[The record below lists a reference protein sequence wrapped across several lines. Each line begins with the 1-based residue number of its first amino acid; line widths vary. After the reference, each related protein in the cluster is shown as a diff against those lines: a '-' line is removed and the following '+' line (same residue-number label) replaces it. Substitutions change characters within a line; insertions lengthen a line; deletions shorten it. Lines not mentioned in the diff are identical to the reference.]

1 MSGMPVW
8 LSTMLLGLGTV
19 FVGLIVLIYITQL
32 SSAII
37 RGVEKRKKQSPAVQ
51 AEAGAPETAAVPNRG
66 ALVAV
71 ASACIAEVMG
81 KDISG
86 LRIVSLKRVD

>member
-1 MSGMPVW
+1 
-8 LSTMLLGLGTV
+8 MLLGIGTV
-19 FVGLIVLIYITQL
+19 FVGLIILIFITKL

-37 RGVEKRKKQSPAVQ
+37 IAIEKKKSAAAPAADGQ
-51 AEAGAPETAAVPNRG
+51 QGTTIPNRG

-71 ASACIAEVMG
+71 VAACVAEVMG
-81 KDISG
+81 KDVSG

>member
-1 MSGMPVW
+1 MAGMPVW

-19 FVGLIVLIYITQL
+19 FVGLIVLIYITKL

-37 RGVEKRKKQSPAVQ
+37 IAIEKKKSAAAPAV
-51 AEAGAPETAAVPNRG
+51 AEEQEAAIPNRG
-66 ALVAV
+66 TLVAV
-71 ASACIAEVMG
+71 VAASIAEVMG